1 MVAKNKSKP
10 LAAGGELEI
19 QSGGLPR
26 RLASVDK
33 KVRDRAVE
41 LLASWLECR
50 TSVDEADL
58 RKIWKGLFYC
68 YWHADKAIVQADLAE
83 RLASLIQRLPS
94 ELALQFFEGYLGT
107 MRREWG
113 GIDHLRMDK
122 FYLLQRKF
130 VSSMFM
136 ALRQQRWDKEIV
148 QRYMDAL
155 KNRAFLSNDLFPAQG
170 CSMHLADI
178 FLEQLDGVLPEEK
191 EVLGILLEPFY
202 ATLAL
207 GPDKNVLKRVKEGV
221 FDRLLEA
228 ARESVKSENK
238 LAEFVTSLPMEKRL
252 FELAA
257 SADTLQGNRKVLYA
271 LSEDFKKIKRSLDLK
286 ALATA
291 AAATSKMEKPAS
303 IAAPTSAKISKM
315 EKSASSAAPASA
327 EVKSPEA
334 TVKQDDPV
342 VSNLEKKFEVAVE
355 ENGDGGA
362 SVPPLEMVLSPLI
375 GEKPKKKKKNAE
387 TKAIIN
393 RKAPVSPL
401 HTASKKRKSSKD
413 DDSPAVAESNTDA
426 GETSTG
432 KKAKKVRFSL
442 KSNTTWKFG
451 KPFRMTPLALDSTP
465 KASALK
471 QGLLPGPISHVS
483 PRMFSPRK
491 FSPKRKNTPSPSPKQ
506 RRGGKATP
514 GPKRS
519 SPKKKALRW

>member
-83 RLASLIQRLPS
+83 RLASLVQRLPS

-207 GPDKNVLKRVKEGV
+207 GPDKNVLKRVKERV

-228 ARESVKSENK
+228 ARESVDAEGSENK
-238 LAEFVTSLPMEKRL
+238 LAEFVTGLPMEKRL

-257 SADTLQGNRKVLYA
+257 SADTVQR
-271 LSEDFKKIKRSLDLK
+271 
-286 ALATA
+286 
-291 AAATSKMEKPAS
+291 
-303 IAAPTSAKISKM
+303 IA
-315 EKSASSAAPASA
+315 
-327 EVKSPEA
+327 
-334 TVKQDDPV
+334 
-342 VSNLEKKFEVAVE
+342 
-355 ENGDGGA
+355 
-362 SVPPLEMVLSPLI
+362 
-375 GEKPKKKKKNAE
+375 
-387 TKAIIN
+387 
-393 RKAPVSPL
+393 RC
-401 HTASKKRKSSKD
+401 
-413 DDSPAVAESNTDA
+413 
-426 GETSTG
+426 
-432 KKAKKVRFSL
+432 
-442 KSNTTWKFG
+442 
-451 KPFRMTPLALDSTP
+451 
-465 KASALK
+465 
-471 QGLLPGPISHVS
+471 
-483 PRMFSPRK
+483 
-491 FSPKRKNTPSPSPKQ
+491 
-506 RRGGKATP
+506 
-514 GPKRS
+514 
-519 SPKKKALRW
+519 